1 MRAWLTQHTR
11 ALAASAAKLFRAPV
25 STLFNVAVLGI
36 ALALPAI
43 LYVGLVN
50 LQAAGRAAAPEPQLS
65 LFMEVGASRAEVRE
79 VEARLRKHGA
89 VARVRY
95 IPREQ
100 ALEDM
105 NRLSGLG
112 NIADTLGQNPLPD
125 AFVIDA
131 RDATPAAL
139 ARLREELSRWPK
151 VAFVQLDAQWAQR
164 LAAVVRLARMALLLV
179 GTLLGFALVAVTF
192 NTIRL
197 QILSQRDEIEVASL
211 IGATPRYIRR
221 PFLYYGALLGLL
233 GGLAAWAV
241 VWGTTEAL
249 NWGLGDLAT
258 LYGTSWSI
266 RPLPLRDVAALL
278 GFSAALGWLGAW
290 LCVSRHL
297 AGAFS
302 M

>member
-125 AFVIDA
+125 AFAIDA

-211 IGATPRYIRR
+211 VGATPRYIRR

>member
-1 MRAWLTQHTR
+1 VRAWLNQHTR
-11 ALAASAAKLFRAPV
+11 ALAASAAKLFGAPV
-25 STLFNVAVLGI
+25 ATLFNVAVLGI

-43 LYVGLVN
+43 LYVALVN
-50 LQAAGRAAAPEPQLS
+50 LQEAGRAAAPEPQLS
-65 LFMEVGASRAEVRE
+65 LFMDVGASRPEVRE